1 MTELDCQICQILIVD
16 DEPAI
21 QSLVKRYFKK
31 RGLTV
36 HCASSGDEMYPLLQ
50 QHPIRLV
57 FLDVHLPGKNG
68 FELLHEIKQA
78 YSVGI
83 IMLTTRNELDD
94 RIAGL
99 EGGADDYVPKPF
111 EVSELLARSKAV
123 LRRLKATESPTSPE
137 TCQYCFA
144 GYSLDC
150 KVRQLHNPAQQL
162 INLSPAELDLLK
174 VFVKHPE
181 TVLSRDY
188 LMQQTRG
195 RDAGPYDR
203 TIDVR
208 VGQLRKKIPAE
219 HDDEP
224 LFKTV
229 RGGGYML
236 TKSVTTHQLN

>member
-1 MTELDCQICQILIVD
+1 MPELTCQILIVD

-21 QSLVKRYFKK
+21 QSLVKRYFAK
-31 RGLTV
+31 RGATV
-36 HCASSGDEMYPLLQ
+36 YCAGSGAEMQQLLQ
-50 QHPIRLV
+50 QHPVQLV

-68 FELLHEIKQA
+68 FELLPEIRQNYNA
-78 YSVGI
+78 GI
-83 IMLTTRNELDD
+83 IMLTSRNELDD

-111 EVSELLARSKAV
+111 EVSELLARAHAV
-123 LRRLKATESPTSPE
+123 LRRLEPQMKVPE
-137 TCQYCFA
+137 TCRYCFA
-144 GYSLDC
+144 GYCLDC
-150 KVRQLHNPAQQL
+150 KVRQLHDPNQQAVE
-162 INLSPAELDLLK
+162 LSPAEFDLLK
-174 VFVKHPE
+174 VFVQHPE

-208 VGQLRKKIPAE
+208 VGQLRKKLPVANSGQ
-219 HDDEP
+219 P
-224 LFKTV
+224 LFKTI

-236 TKSVTTHQLN
+236 TEAVSKQVD